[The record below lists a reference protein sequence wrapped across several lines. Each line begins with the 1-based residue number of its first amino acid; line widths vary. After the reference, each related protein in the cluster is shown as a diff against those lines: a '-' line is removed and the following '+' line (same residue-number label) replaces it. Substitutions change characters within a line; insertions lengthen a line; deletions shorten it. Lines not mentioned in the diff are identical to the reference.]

1 MKIISKQ
8 DKYLIM
14 KKLIVILTLMSML
27 NSCTTIEKREDF
39 IVKFQKDLKEQ
50 NVESISGYTIFP
62 LKNGEY
68 LVDDIVDID
77 TFIEKFDVLFDEKA
91 KNEIISA
98 ELKDFESI
106 DRPYEVGTKCED
118 LFEFVVNYSNEGTE
132 SQVMY
137 IFGVESGKIKF
148 IGIDMAG

>member
-1 MKIISKQ
+1 
-8 DKYLIM
+8 M
-14 KKLIVILTLMSML
+14 KKLIVILTLIGML
-27 NSCTTIEKREDF
+27 NSCTTVEKREDF
-39 IVKFQKDLKEQ
+39 IIKFQNDLKEQ
-50 NVESISGYTIFP
+50 NVESISIYTIFP

-68 LVDDIVDID
+68 LVDDIVDQD
-77 TFIEKFDVLFDEKA
+77 AFIEKFDVFFDEKA

-98 ELKDFESI
+98 KFKDFKSVN
-106 DRPYEVGTKCED
+106 RPYEVGINCTD

-137 IFGVESGKIKF
+137 IFGVESGEIKF